1 MKRIARITAT
11 LLTLSTL
18 ILVFSLPV
26 FAASEESE
34 EAPADASTTTVAPSS
49 GLDPAVEVN
58 DEEPVAAQ
66 ADWTYRYLVPTGL
79 LLAVV
84 VAALTSIR
92 YFTNVVRKRY
102 RIVEE

>member
-1 MKRIARITAT
+1 MKRIGRITAPV
-11 LLTLSTL
+11 LILSTL
-18 ILVFSLPV
+18 LLILSVTAL
-26 FAASEESE
+26 AASEESD

-49 GLDPAVEVN
+49 GLDPAVVVT
-58 DEEPVAAQ
+58 DEEAIAAD

-84 VAALTSIR
+84 VAIFTSIR

>member
-1 MKRIARITAT
+1 MKRIGRITAAA
-11 LLTLSTL
+11 LTLSTL
-18 ILVFSLPV
+18 LLISVTAL
-26 FAASEESE
+26 AASEETD

-49 GLDPAVEVN
+49 GLDPAVVVT
-58 DEEPVAAQ
+58 DEESIAAD

-84 VAALTSIR
+84 VAIFTSIR

>member
-1 MKRIARITAT
+1 MKRIARITAA
-11 LLTLSTL
+11 LLALSTL
-18 ILVFSLPV
+18 VLVFSVPV
-26 FAASEESE
+26 FAASEETE

-49 GLDPAVEVN
+49 GLDPAVEVT
-58 DEEPVAAQ
+58 DEEPEATQ

>member
-1 MKRIARITAT
+1 MKRIGRTTAA
-11 LLTLSTL
+11 LLTVSTL
-18 ILVFSLPV
+18 FLVLSIPA
-26 FAASEESE
+26 FAASEEGD
-34 EAPADASTTTVAPSS
+34 EAPADSTTTLAPSS
-49 GLDPAVEVN
+49 GLDPAVVVT
-58 DEEPVAAQ
+58 DEEAIAAD

-84 VAALTSIR
+84 VAIFTSIR